1 MYLGD
6 FRNLNYTQ
14 KGTFG
19 EPISMIGFPSTDQ
32 DGSVLVPT
40 MQFAISAKSKNQD
53 AAWQF
58 LRYYLTEDYQNEAP
72 GFPLSMKVLEK
83 RAEEAMDRPYY
94 IDVNGNKYYYYDI
107 IYIDDVE
114 VTIDPMTREEVD
126 HFMEILKT
134 FKNVGRYDDTLINII
149 SEEAEPYFNGQ
160 KNAGEVAQIIQ
171 NRAQIYLHEIQ

>member
-1 MYLGD
+1 
-6 FRNLNYTQ
+6 
-14 KGTFG
+14 
-19 EPISMIGFPSTDQ
+19 
-32 DGSVLVPT
+32 
-40 MQFAISAKSKNQD
+40 
-53 AAWQF
+53 
-58 LRYYLTEDYQNEAP
+58 
-72 GFPLSMKVLEK
+72 
-83 RAEEAMDRPYY
+83 MDRPYY
-94 IDVNGNKYYYYDI
+94 MDENGNKEYYDDI